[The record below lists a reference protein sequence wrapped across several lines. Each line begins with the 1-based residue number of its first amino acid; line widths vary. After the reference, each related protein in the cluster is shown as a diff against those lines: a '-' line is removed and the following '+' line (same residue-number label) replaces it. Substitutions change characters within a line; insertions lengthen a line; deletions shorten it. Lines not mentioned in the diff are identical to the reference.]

1 MMTKVQNANVSF
13 WKNFYYWVEK
23 ERLFWEIIIQLG
35 LMLKLMDFPFI
46 ETILVVLLSPQ
57 VIILMNKFK
66 HVEHSFVLSINF

>member
-1 MMTKVQNANVSF
+1 VGMMTKVQNANVSF

-46 ETILVVLLSPQ
+46 
-57 VIILMNKFK
+57 
-66 HVEHSFVLSINF
+66 